1 MTATLPKA
9 NIAKKLQSLLHG
21 DVLTDEKT
29 LTKFSHDFSI
39 YEIRPLAVVQPY
51 DLEDLRKV
59 ILFAASEGFHITPR
73 GGGSGTTGG
82 ALGREII
89 VALPKGAFWGQV
101 NDFRVEGANAYIE
114 TRAGVLHKDLQHY
127 LKKHKYYLPA
137 DVSSA
142 GLSQIGGNVATKAS
156 GPHALKHGSIDRFLK
171 NIEFFNARGELI
183 NTSDKGTIPK
193 TILTNLEKLSHGI
206 LSDKSMRNV
215 LEARQSMKT
224 SSGYNLFAFIQGYAM
239 EKVVAQL
246 FAGSNGTLGY
256 ITGVT
261 VRAEAFET
269 ERATMLLYFSDL
281 AEACTAVCGIRD
293 LGVAAIE
300 IISKETAVLMSQKG
314 LRSSILDKDNH
325 LLFIEFEGQEIES
338 QIAAVK
344 NLLEQEGQ
352 ALSRDAVIATDQ
364 RDIENLWKFRKQIL
378 PRISNS
384 KPNLKALAVVND
396 VGVDPRYLADF
407 IIDLQKIFK
416 KYDIETVIY
425 GHAGSGNLHLRP
437 LFDLSRGD
445 IAKRIKKL
453 ADDVYETVFRYNGT
467 ISGEHGIGRLKAPYL
482 KQEWGQELYDS
493 MKEVKKIFDPDGI
506 FNPGVMFS
514 ENSISDNLRSDLQKV
529 S

>member
-1 MTATLPKA
+1 MTANIPKA

-29 LTKFSHDFSI
+29 LTKYSHDFSI
-39 YEIRPLAVVQPY
+39 YEIRPLAVVQPF

-59 ILFAASEGFHITPR
+59 ILFATNEGFHITPR

-82 ALGREII
+82 ALGKEII
-89 VALPKGAFWGQV
+89 IALPKRGFWGQV
-101 NDFRVEGANAYIE
+101 NDFRAEGANAYIK
-114 TRAGVLHKDLQHY
+114 TRSGMLHNDLQYY
-127 LKKHKYYLPA
+127 LKKYGYYLPA

-156 GPHALKHGSIDRFLK
+156 GPHALKHGSIDRFLE
-171 NIEFFNARGELI
+171 NIEFFNASGELI
-183 NTSDKGTIPK
+183 NTSDKNTIPK
-193 TILTNLEKLSHGI
+193 KILTNLEKLSHGI

-246 FAGSNGTLGY
+246 FAGSNGTLGF

-261 VRAEAFET
+261 VRAEVFESA
-269 ERATMLLYFSDL
+269 RATMILYFSDL

-314 LRSSILDKDNH
+314 LSSTILDKDNH
-325 LLFIEFEGQEIES
+325 LLLIEFEGQELEA
-338 QIAAVK
+338 QMAAVE
-344 NLLEQEGQ
+344 NMLDQEGHI
-352 ALSRDAVIATDQ
+352 LSREAVIATDK

-378 PRISNS
+378 PRISNTG
-384 KPNLKALAVVND
+384 PNLKALAVVND
-396 VGVDPRYLADF
+396 VGVDPRYLAEF

-416 KYDIETVIY
+416 KHDIETVIY

-445 IAKRIKKL
+445 IAKRIKQL
-453 ADDVYETVFRYNGT
+453 ADDVYGTVFRYNGT
-467 ISGEHGIGRLKAPYL
+467 ISGEHGIGRLKASYL
-482 KQEWGQELYDS
+482 KQEWGENLYDS
-493 MKEVKKIFDPDGI
+493 MKKVKKIFDPHGI

-514 ENSISDNLRSDLQKV
+514 DDSISDNLRSDLQKA

>member
-1 MTATLPKA
+1 MTASNPRA
-9 NIAKKLQSLLHG
+9 NITKKLQSLLHG
-21 DVLTDEKT
+21 DVLNDDKT

-39 YEIRPLAVVQPY
+39 YEIKPLAVVQPY

-59 ILFAASEGFHITPR
+59 ILFAANEGFHVTPR

-89 VALPKGAFWGQV
+89 IALPNGGFWGQV
-101 NDFRVEGANAYIE
+101 KDFHAEGANAYIN
-114 TRAGVLHKDLQHY
+114 TRAGMLHNDLQNY
-127 LKKHKYYLPA
+127 LKKHNYYLPA

-156 GPHALKHGSIDRFLK
+156 GPHALKHGSIDRFLE
-171 NIEFFNARGELI
+171 NIEFFNGRGELI
-183 NTSDKGTIPK
+183 NTSDKNTIPK
-193 TILTNLEKLSHGI
+193 EILTNLKKLTHGI

-224 SSGYNLFAFIQGYAM
+224 SSGYNLFAFIQEFAI
-239 EKVVAQL
+239 EKIVSQL

-261 VRAEAFET
+261 VRAETYET
-269 ERATMLLYFSDL
+269 ERATMLLYFTDL

-314 LRSSILDKDNH
+314 LGSTILDKDNH
-325 LLFIEFEGQEIES
+325 LLFIEFAGQEIES

-344 NLLEQEGQ
+344 TMLDLEGHT
-352 ALSRDAVIATDQ
+352 LSRDAVIATDKT
-364 RDIENLWKFRKQIL
+364 DIENLWKFRKQIL

-384 KPNLKALAVVND
+384 GPNLKALAVVND
-396 VGVDPRYLADF
+396 VGVDPRYLAAF

-416 KYDIETVIY
+416 KHDIKAVIY

-445 IAKRIKKL
+445 LAKRIKKL
-453 ADDVYETVFRYNGT
+453 ADDVYGTVFHYNGT
-467 ISGEHGIGRLKAPYL
+467 ISGEHGVGRLKAPYL
-482 KQEWGQELYDS
+482 KQEWGKKLYDS
-493 MKEVKKIFDPDGI
+493 MKEVKRIFDPDGI